1 MKITEITAEKK
12 ENKIQRLAAYCRVS
26 SDSADQLHSFAAQ
39 LRYYSNYEKQHPE
52 FELVG
57 IYADEGLSGTS
68 MKKRAEMNR
77 LIQDCEQGKID
88 RVIVKSISRFAR
100 NTHDLLQT
108 LRLLKSYGV
117 TVFFEEQSIDT
128 SQLNSEMFLTF
139 PGMIAQQESES
150 ISGNMR
156 WSYKK
161 RMESG
166 EFNCCT
172 PAYGFDLENG
182 KLVINDAEAKIV
194 KRIYDMYLRGV
205 GKQRIADTLNEESVP
220 KKYGEKKWH
229 HSMIS
234 YILSNERYIGDA
246 LLQKNYTTD
255 TVPFRKRL
263 NKGQKP
269 QYYVENANP
278 AIISKETFEAAQQFS
293 KKRMSSRNQNVNHA
307 LTQMLFCPKCGK
319 AYRQIKNSGKLYWIM
334 SVVEKSNC
342 SCQYY
347 RLKEWGIFEAFSL
360 LTFKLKENR
369 ETIIGRLTTRLEQLQ
384 LRSGEC
390 GDRIGE
396 IDKQIAQLSAQNH
409 VLAKL
414 KNNGILGT
422 AEYAEQSSEIE
433 NKIASLRTERRR
445 RLSQSQDDE
454 MLDELKT
461 LNQIIDEYQPKA
473 GFDKTL
479 FEIIVKRI
487 EVIDSTAIKFL
498 LLGDIELTEEIS
510 KKARCAQ
517 REQKND
523 PIRL

>member
-166 EFNCCT
+166 DFNCCA
-172 PAYGFDLENG
+172 PAYGFDLVDG
-182 KLVINDAEAKIV
+182 SLVINETEAV
-194 KRIYDMYLRGV
+194 VVRRIFSMYLQGY
-205 GKQRIADTLNEESVP
+205 GKQAIANKLNEESVP
-220 KKYGEKKWH
+220 RRHGTKLWYAFGIDY
-229 HSMIS
+229 M
-234 YILSNERYIGDA
+234 LNNERYMGDA
-246 LLQKNYTTD
+246 LLQKKYTTD
-255 TVPFRKRL
+255 TLPFKKVKNRGERPK
-263 NKGQKP
+263 
-269 QYYVENANP
+269 YYVENANP
-278 AIISKETFEAAQQFS
+278 AIVSRETYAAVQELQKS
-293 KKRMSSRNQNVNHA
+293 RQKNMSGKKTSYPLSG
-307 LTQMLFCPKCGK
+307 MLRCPDCGRTYRRQLVRGK
-319 AYRQIKNSGKLYWIM
+319 AYWMCSGRASGATICSSQRM
-334 SVVEKSNC
+334 SESDV
-342 SCQYY
+342 Y
-347 RLKEWGIFEAFSL
+347 EAFNKML
-360 LTFKLKENR
+360 FKLKEHHHAILGALIRDIEIMQSKTSENH
-369 ETIIGRLTTRLEQLQ
+369 EKIA
-384 LRSGEC
+384 
-390 GDRIGE
+390 E
-396 IDKQIAQLSAQNH
+396 IDKEIAD
-409 VLAKL
+409 LAARNL
-414 KNNGILGT
+414 VIVRLHTSGILNGSDYS
-422 AEYAEQSSEIE
+422 AQSSEINNRISALRSE
-433 NKIASLRTERRR
+433 RKKKIAE
-445 RLSQSQDDE
+445 DE
-454 MLDELKT
+454 GDEQLDKLKEL
-461 LNQIIDEYQPKA
+461 QCIIDEYEPTEAFDEDLFNQIIEKA
-473 GFDKTL
+473 VVMSGS
-479 FEIIVKRI
+479 EIAFHLIGGLRLI
-487 EVIDSTAIKFL
+487 ETIA
-498 LLGDIELTEEIS
+498 
-510 KKARCAQ
+510 
-517 REQKND
+517 
-523 PIRL
+523 